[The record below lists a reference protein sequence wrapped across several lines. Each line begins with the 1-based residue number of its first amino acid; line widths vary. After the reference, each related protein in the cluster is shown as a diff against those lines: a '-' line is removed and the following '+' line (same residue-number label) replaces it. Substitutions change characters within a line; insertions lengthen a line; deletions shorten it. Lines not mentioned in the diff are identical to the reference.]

1 MKPGQ
6 ACRKAVVPS
15 AAHRKAGSDTP
26 ELDADLIIGD
36 VLAQNRTWILFH
48 RNSQLTDEQAE
59 KIDSAI
65 RKRTEGLPV
74 AYITGKK
81 EFYGYEFIVTPDV
94 LIPKPDTE
102 TLVDFALSAV
112 TSETKSICDLCS
124 GSGCVGLSIYSALLD
139 SGIKYSSIP
148 NFTFVDISQAALD
161 ISKRNAAKLLNPI
174 SVQKISFAK
183 SDILENISGT
193 FDIIV
198 TNPPYIPSG
207 EAAELLKDG
216 RNEPLLALD
225 GLSEDGLGIIRNL
238 IPQSLAHLNE
248 GGLLAMETGEYNA
261 EKAAELMRE
270 AGFRDVAI
278 EKDLAGRLR
287 VVHGRK

>member
-1 MKPGQ
+1 MNIYEI
-6 ACRKAVVPS
+6 RTKAV
-15 AAHRKAGSDTP
+15 REIGKAGSDTP

-278 EKDLAGRLR
+278 EKDLAGLLR